1 MTQSLL
7 YLIRLGLDTTTTTD
21 ENCQKLFSF
30 SIEQWRDLMSFAERQ
45 GVLAIVVDGLQ
56 VLMESHKGEI
66 VAVKE
71 KPAEWQKWLL
81 ERIGLLT
88 QYEMR
93 NHQQKKVIAEL
104 ANIWSAEGIRMMV
117 FKGQAN
123 ASLYPKPEH
132 RVVGDID
139 CWLFDH
145 AKKGDEIAKVHG
157 ADVSF
162 DWYRHSKIF
171 YKGETIENHRVMSH
185 TRGSKRKKAM
195 EEEFKAMLKNSDLKT
210 IEGCGN
216 ALMPSVLFNAYFLT
230 YHGLHHFLSEGL
242 RMKQILDWAMF
253 LKVYQKEVD
262 WETYNDFCIRYK
274 LDKFAAVMN
283 YIAAEFIGVAL
294 DSKGVLVD
302 ATYSEKVLNSTLYDD
317 DYLFNSGKSDWNV
330 RWLLVKNMLGRDRWK
345 YENIAQESVLKHLW
359 GNAKGFLMKED
370 E

>member
-66 VAVKE
+66 VAVKD

-162 DWYRHSKIF
+162 DYWLSLESLTYFNSK
-171 YKGETIENHRVMSH
+171 YDLNIENINNNFNYNKLSY
-185 TRGSKRKKAM
+185 TGS
-195 EEEFKAMLKNSDLKT
+195 
-210 IEGCGN
+210 IED
-216 ALMPSVLFNAYFLT
+216 Y
-230 YHGLHHFLSEGL
+230 E
-242 RMKQILDWAMF
+242 KIL
-253 LKVYQKEVD
+253 
-262 WETYNDFCIRYK
+262 N
-274 LDKFAAVMN
+274 
-283 YIAAEFIGVAL
+283 
-294 DSKGVLVD
+294 
-302 ATYSEKVLNSTLYDD
+302 
-317 DYLFNSGKSDWNV
+317 
-330 RWLLVKNMLGRDRWK
+330 
-345 YENIAQESVLKHLW
+345 ENTP
-359 GNAKGFLMKED
+359 
-370 E
+370 